1 MKKLFIFLLTVL
13 ITASVYTYL
22 TGASKRTDVPVISW
36 KSDANP
42 QRYEQIDMY
51 HKFLQKNGV
60 VKEDGSPRG
69 QLVLD
74 TASNQSTLI
83 QAVSG
88 MAGDIFDCFAVT
100 DYAAMGVGVDVTE
113 QANRNGYGLNTT
125 YEGMWSQLSL
135 GGRQYAYPCNGAVP
149 ALWVNVDTFKKYDLP
164 VPPQE
169 WTPEEFEELGKRFV
183 KLANEGSRRQLC
195 FFVPSVESSSF
206 AMPILRS
213 MGKDVYNETL
223 TRSVA
228 NTPELARV
236 LELLYK
242 WTYEDRIAP
251 TAADVA
257 SMNADSTGYGGANFS
272 NFLQGRYAM
281 IVTGRYGL
289 IRFREFERQVTF
301 SLSQLP
307 MYDFKNLMITVRAA
321 MPYGRTKSP
330 ELVDM
335 FLRFLASYEYNKY
348 IIDFADGL
356 PPNPHIVEEDL
367 KQLKV
372 KYPREGITHELE
384 IGWAQTI
391 AIPDARPRYLKAGT
405 PNWLG
410 NSISEYFNGR
420 KSAQEAAEYVE
431 YRYNLEIDTACEA
444 NPATRA
450 DWEEQMHVQA
460 RIDEY
465 KAAGK
470 KIPVEWISNPFHIR
484 YYRKMGMLV
493 ETTTAG
499 AR

>member
-1 MKKLFIFLLTVL
+1 MKKLFFTLLAIL
-13 ITASVYTYL
+13 IVASIYTYL
-22 TGASKRTDVPVISW
+22 TGASKRSDVPVISW

-51 HKFLQKNGV
+51 HKFLLKNGV
-60 VKEDGSPRG
+60 VTADGSPRG
-69 QLVLD
+69 HLVLD

-88 MAGDIFDCFAVT
+88 MAGDVFDCYAVT
-100 DYAAMGVGVDVTE
+100 DYAAMGVGVDVTD

-135 GGRQYAYPCNGAVP
+135 DGRQYAYPCNGAVP
-149 ALWVNVDTFKKYDLP
+149 ALWVNVDTFAKYDLP
-164 VPPQE
+164 IPAQE
-169 WTPEEFEELGKRFV
+169 WTPEEFEALGKRFV
-183 KLANEGSRRQLC
+183 RLANAGTRRQLC

-206 AMPILRS
+206 ALPILRS
-213 MGKDVYNETL
+213 MGKDIYNETL

-228 NTPELARV
+228 KTPELAA
-236 LELLYK
+236 LMELLYK
-242 WTYEDRIAP
+242 WTHEDRIAP
-251 TAADVA
+251 TAADVV
-257 SMNADSTGYGGANFS
+257 SMNVDATGYGGANFS

-281 IVTGRYGL
+281 IMTGRYGL
-289 IRFREFERQVTF
+289 IRFREFERQVSF

-307 MYDFKNLMITVRAA
+307 MYDFKNLLITVRAA

-335 FLRFLASYEYNKY
+335 FLRYLASYEYNKY

-356 PPNPHIVEEDL
+356 PPNPHIVAEEL
-367 KQLKV
+367 KQLKD

-391 AIPDARPRYLKAGT
+391 AIPESRPRYLKAGT

-410 NSISEYFNGR
+410 DSISEYFNGR
-420 KSAQEAAEYVE
+420 KSAEEAAEYVE

-444 NPATRA
+444 NPALLV
-450 DWEEQMHVQA
+450 DWQERMATQR
-460 RIDEY
+460 RIDDY
-465 KAAGK
+465 KTAGK
-470 KIPVEWISNPFHIR
+470 KIPIEWISNPFHIR
-484 YYRKMGMLV
+484 FYRQHGMLD
-493 ETTTAG
+493 ETSIAG